1 MGKLLVFTS
10 DFTWDVSLASDFISE
25 NSWKKS
31 DFHKLQAIRKMS
43 IRKKWNPVGL
53 RKIFIWIFTCEN
65 ADIPYNFLYGASLVL
80 HLCKRT
86 CPTGFTR
93 WITSET
99 RGTCPLAQVKNKWRS
114 CPYERLDHG
123 NYKS

>member
-43 IRKKWNPVGL
+43 IRKK
-53 RKIFIWIFTCEN
+53 
-65 ADIPYNFLYGASLVL
+65 
-80 HLCKRT
+80 
-86 CPTGFTR
+86 
-93 WITSET
+93 
-99 RGTCPLAQVKNKWRS
+99 
-114 CPYERLDHG
+114 
-123 NYKS
+123 